1 MPSIASSFVEV
12 VVFRRRGARLEVLLV
27 QRSSEERLYP
37 GLWQFVTG
45 TIGDGESAVA
55 AAWREVRE
63 ETGLPIR
70 ALWVV
75 PGVNS
80 FYAAGTDTVHLTPRF
95 AAEAEA
101 TAEVALSAE
110 HQLARWLHA
119 EEARRQVAWPAD
131 RELIDYVVQDLLTQ
145 PELAERTRTREA

>member
-12 VVFRRRGARLEVLLV
+12 VVFRHRGARLEILLV
-27 QRSSEERLYP
+27 QRAKHERLYP

-45 TIGDGESAVA
+45 KICDGESAVA

-63 ETGLPIR
+63 ETGLTVR

-75 PGVNS
+75 PGING
-80 FYAAGTDTVHLTPRF
+80 FYGARTDTVHLTPQF

-101 TAEVALSAE
+101 SSEVVLSAE
-110 HQLARWLHA
+110 HQDARWLLPD
-119 EEARRQVAWPAD
+119 EARKCVAWPSD
-131 RELIDYVVQDLLTQ
+131 RRLIDYLEQDLLTQ
-145 PELAERTRTREA
+145 PDLAARTRLPEA

>member
-12 VVFRRRGARLEVLLV
+12 IVFRQRGARLEILLV
-27 QRSSEERLYP
+27 QRAAHEQLYP

-45 TIGDGESAVA
+45 TIHDGESAVA

-75 PGVNS
+75 PGING
-80 FYAAGTDTVHLTPRF
+80 FYGARSDTVHLTPQF
-95 AAEAEA
+95 AAEVNPASD
-101 TAEVALSAE
+101 VVLSAE
-110 HQLARWLHA
+110 HQDARWLVPD
-119 EEARRQVAWPAD
+119 EARRCVAWPGD
-131 RELIDYVVQDLLTQ
+131 RRLIDYLEGDLLKQ
-145 PELAERTRTREA
+145 PDLAGRTRMPEA